1 MANSANLTYYQRH
14 KEKLLIKV
22 REYYKNNGD
31 KIKEKRDNLPEEKKN
46 KIKEYQ
52 RQWRNNKSED
62 AIIKGREY
70 AKNRYRNLP
79 DEEKNKRREYSKRRY
94 QMLIMAR

>member
-14 KEKLLIKV
+14 KEKLLIKA

-70 AKNRYRNLP
+70 AKIGIAIYLTKKKIKGVNILKEGIRC
-79 DEEKNKRREYSKRRY
+79 
-94 QMLIMAR
+94 